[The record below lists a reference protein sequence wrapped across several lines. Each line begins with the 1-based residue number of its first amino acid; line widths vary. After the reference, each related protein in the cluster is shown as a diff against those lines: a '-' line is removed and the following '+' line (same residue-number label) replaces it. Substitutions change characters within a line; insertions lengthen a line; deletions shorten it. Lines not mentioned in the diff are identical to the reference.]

1 MGGKRTRAESRGSD
15 AHELLHTRHDSAS
28 GAFCTY
34 PLLLL
39 PSKIA
44 PASDPARLL
53 LCSVRLLLVT
63 PLHRIRQRPFVVSSL
78 RAHTCILRR
87 YHVHNSLSLPHTQ
100 LSLSH
105 SPFDLCVYT
114 GHTIGTSLLTRSR
127 GRSRRA
133 PPGTAA
139 WANRAPS
146 ATRRSTSP
154 SAAPLAAL
162 RITRSASD
170 VARVRRSSRRVYVF
184 VLLASSFCISCEFTV
199 LLFLSHV
206 AFCSTWKKKASRRLV
221 YLCSFHT
228 YKKKPL
234 ANS

>member
-162 RITRSASD
+162 RITPSASD

-184 VLLASSFCISCEFTV
+184 YFLRVRFVLLANLRFCYFFHMSPFV
-199 LLFLSHV
+199 PRGRRKPRGDLYAS
-206 AFCSTWKKKASRRLV
+206 APST
-221 YLCSFHT
+221 
-228 YKKKPL
+228 
-234 ANS
+234 